1 MRNTTLSTTV
11 TRFAVFVSCIL
22 LAVGCATQQATQHK
36 PQQASQQHQ
45 LQQAK
50 KQHQLQQAQQHQP
63 NAELRNATRV
73 AFKERIRVIKLLRTI
88 NGHSNHVYSVAFSP
102 DGKTLASGS
111 RDGILKLWNPRSGKL
126 LRSMNGHN
134 SDMVT
139 SVAFSPDGQTFA
151 SGSGDNTIKLWN
163 PRSGKLLRTINGH
176 SDHVDSVA
184 FSPDGKTLASGSRDG
199 ILKLW
204 NPRSG
209 KLLRSIN
216 GHNSYMVTSVAFSPD
231 GKTLASGSRDG
242 ILKLWNTRSG
252 KLLRTLNGHS
262 DHLYSVAFSPDG
274 KTLASGSRDGILK
287 LWNPRSGKLLR
298 TMNGHNSHMVTSI
311 AFSPDGKT
319 LASGSGDNTIKLWN
333 PRSGKLLGTT
343 KVQSNDVFSVAF
355 SPAGTLASGSTDNT
369 IKLWQL
375 PPRLDAN
382 DLNNDWNKFVV
393 SWNRG
398 DAGLIELYQ
407 LQRKYPED
415 AVIGD
420 AYVKASVASPYE
432 SGRVAVY
439 LHRRQ
444 LDSTSW
450 RTTTAFIQ
458 QLASDWLNLKEIIKP
473 AKIIMP
479 TLPPAVELTQENWEG
494 DSEFETR
501 VAQLNKARQARINQ
515 LQADYRHKVEVRN
528 SKVSKLERLQQQRHN
543 QLASYVQGILDYSLE
558 TQPPALDKVI
568 INQQTLDLYADLV
581 FKGTLVGRYKLAQAP
596 LKLRKQA
603 MTNSKSVKVL
613 PNIELSDT
621 NDFRVTSITILHD
634 DQRWLAQASE
644 QQLQHTNTPLV
655 ATIGNAGE
663 TRELSSI
670 SLLQKQNPN
679 LVDVNSVGTVQYKDG
694 TTALTRYQD
703 DLTPLVQQLA
713 QAPIDQSKWLFVIG
727 AERYQETD
735 NILFARRSAENFA
748 LAAKKSLGIDAG
760 HTITLYDEQATSGQI
775 KTKLKKLLRDGISS
789 GDSIIIYYNG
799 HGLPVREQDD
809 TPYMLPTDMIP
820 DFVSD
825 EPFFKLENMYALLAK
840 SKAGNAIVIMDSCF
854 TGGADGRS
862 VIKGV
867 AAARLSPKKLLID
880 KSKLIVMTAGTD
892 KQYSTA
898 FKDKGYRLFSYY
910 LIKRL
915 VANKPQTV
923 EDWFESVQSQVK
935 TTSRQ
940 IGGSLSYQDPQLL
953 GSNQQL

>member
-1 MRNTTLSTTV
+1 MQNTTHTIIV
-11 TRFAVFVSCIL
+11 TRFTVFVSCIL
-22 LAVGCATQQATQHK
+22 LAAACTT
-36 PQQASQQHQ
+36 QQASQQHKPK
-45 LQQAK
+45 QAS
-50 KQHQLQQAQQHQP
+50 QQHKPKQASQQHKP
-63 NAELRNATRV
+63 NAEVRNATKV
-73 AFKERIRVIKLLRTI
+73 AFKEQFFDVKLLRTLI
-88 NGHSNHVYSVAFSP
+88 GHRDWVNSVAFSPDGKVIASGSRDSTIKLWDAHSGRLLYSIKGHRHRVIAVAFSP

-111 RDGILKLWNPRSGKL
+111 MDETIKLWDVRGSML
-126 LRSMNGHN
+126 LHTLNGHREW
-134 SDMVT
+134 VL
-139 SVAFSPDGQTFA
+139 SVAFSPDGNTLTSGSADTTVKLWDVRGGTLLRTLNGRSAWVLAAAFSPDGKVLASGHGTGTVKLWNAHSGTLLHTLKGHSEWLSSVAFSPDGKVLASGSADSTVKVWNTRGGRLLHTLKGHSKAVNSVVFSADGTLA
-151 SGSGDNTIKLWN
+151 SGSGDGTIKLWN
-163 PRSGKLLRTINGH
+163 TRGDKLLNTIDN
-176 SDHVDSVA
+176 VDSVFSLA
-184 FSPDGKTLASGSRDG
+184 FSPDGKTLASGD
-199 ILKLW
+199 
-204 NPRSG
+204 
-209 KLLRSIN
+209 
-216 GHNSYMVTSVAFSPD
+216 D
-231 GKTLASGSRDG
+231 
-242 ILKLWNTRSG
+242 
-252 KLLRTLNGHS
+252 
-262 DHLYSVAFSPDG
+262 YSTV
-274 KTLASGSRDGILK
+274 
-287 LWNPRSGKLLR
+287 
-298 TMNGHNSHMVTSI
+298 
-311 AFSPDGKT
+311 
-319 LASGSGDNTIKLWN
+319 
-333 PRSGKLLGTT
+333 
-343 KVQSNDVFSVAF
+343 
-355 SPAGTLASGSTDNT
+355 
-369 IKLWQL
+369 KLWQL
-375 PPRLDAN
+375 NRLDSY
-382 DLNNDWNKFVV
+382 WNIFVA

-398 DAGLIELYQ
+398 DAGLKELYQ
-407 LQRKYPED
+407 LQHKYPED
-415 AVIGD
+415 STIAD
-420 AYVKASVASPYE
+420 AYVKASAASPYD
-432 SGRVAVY
+432 SGRVAAY
-439 LHRRQ
+439 LHRQQ
-444 LDSTSW
+444 LDSSSW
-450 RTTTAFIQ
+450 QTIVATNQ
-458 QLASDWLNLKEIIKP
+458 QLATDWLNLKEKIKP
-473 AKIIMP
+473 AKILMP
-479 TLPPAVELTQENWEG
+479 TLPASIKITQDKWEG
-494 DSEFETR
+494 GSEFEAR
-501 VAQLNKARQARINQ
+501 VDQVNKARQAQINQ
-515 LQADYRHKVEVRN
+515 LQADYRRKVEARN
-528 SKVSKLERLQQQRHN
+528 TQIAELQRLQQQRRN
-543 QLASYVQGILDYSLE
+543 QLVSYAQGILDYSLE
-558 TQPPALDKVI
+558 TQPPALDKVKVD
-568 INQQTLDLYADLV
+568 QQSLDLFADLV
-581 FKGTLVGRYKLAQAP
+581 FKGNLVGRYKLAQSP

-613 PNIELSDT
+613 PNIELTDT
-621 NDFRVTSITILHD
+621 NDFRVTSITIWHD

-644 QQLQHTNTPLV
+644 QQTQQPSSNPLV
-655 ATIGNAGE
+655 ASIGNAGE
-663 TRELSSI
+663 MLELSSI

-679 LVDVNSVGTVQYKDG
+679 LVDVNSVGTIQYKDG

-775 KTKLKKLLRDGISS
+775 KTKLKKLLREGISP
-789 GDSIIIYYNG
+789 GDSIILYYNG

>member
-73 AFKERIRVIKLLRTI
+73 AFKTQLSDLKKLHTL
-88 NGHSNHVYSVAFSP
+88 NGHSDDIWSVAFSP

-111 RDGILKLWNPRSGKL
+111 TDETIKLWDASSGKLLRTLNGHSETVTSVAFSPTGKTLASGSADQTIKLWDASSGKLLRTLNGHSNWVFSVAFSPDGKTLVSGLSDKTIKLWNPRSGKL
-126 LRSMNGHN
+126 LRTLNGHSN
-134 SDMVT
+134 HVY
-139 SVAFSPDGQTFA
+139 SVAFSPAGNTLA
-151 SGSGDNTIKLWN
+151 SGSPDNTIKLWN
-163 PRSGKLLRTINGH
+163 PRSGKLLRTINAH
-176 SDHVDSVA
+176 SNSVFSVA
-184 FSPDGKTLASGSRDG
+184 FSPAGNILASGSPDNT
-199 ILKLW
+199 IKLW

-209 KLLRSIN
+209 KLLRTIN
-216 GHNSYMVTSVAFSPD
+216 AHSNSVFSVAFSPA
-231 GKTLASGSRDG
+231 GNILASGSHDNT
-242 ILKLWNTRSG
+242 IKLWDTRSG

-262 DHLYSVAFSPDG
+262 DQV
-274 KTLASGSRDGILK
+274 I
-287 LWNPRSGKLLR
+287 
-298 TMNGHNSHMVTSI
+298 
-311 AFSPDGKT
+311 
-319 LASGSGDNTIKLWN
+319 
-333 PRSGKLLGTT
+333 
-343 KVQSNDVFSVAF
+343 SVAF
-355 SPAGTLASGSTDNT
+355 SPAGNTLAIGFRHSS
-369 IKLWQL
+369 IQLWQL
-375 PPRLDAN
+375 PRNADV
-382 DLNNDWNKFVV
+382 WNKFAT

-398 DAGLIELYQ
+398 DAGLEELYQ
-407 LQRKYPED
+407 LQHKYPTNTSI
-415 AVIGD
+415 AA
-420 AYVKASVASPYE
+420 AYARASSKSPYG

-439 LHRRQ
+439 LRRWQ

-528 SKVSKLERLQQQRHN
+528 SKVTKLERLQQQRHN

-596 LKLRKQA
+596 LKLRKQV

-655 ATIGNAGE
+655 ATIGNASE

-775 KTKLKKLLRDGISS
+775 KTKLKKLLREGISP
-789 GDSIIIYYNG
+789 GDSIILYYNG

>member
-11 TRFAVFVSCIL
+11 TRFTVFVSCIL
-22 LAVGCATQQATQHK
+22 LAVGCATQQA
-36 PQQASQQHQ
+36 SQQHQ
-45 LQQAK
+45 RQQAK
-50 KQHQLQQAQQHQP
+50 QQAIIKQHQLQQAQQYQP

-73 AFKERIRVIKLLRTI
+73 AFEKRPLIDVKLLRTLNVSKTI
-88 NGHSNHVYSVAFSP
+88 SVAFSPDGKTLAGGGGTIKLWNTSSGKLLRTLKGHSSWVLSVAFSP

-111 RDGILKLWNPRSGKL
+111 
-126 LRSMNGHN
+126 H
-134 SDMVT
+134 
-139 SVAFSPDGQTFA
+139 
-151 SGSGDNTIKLWN
+151 DNTI
-163 PRSGKLLRTINGH
+163 
-176 SDHVDSVA
+176 
-184 FSPDGKTLASGSRDG
+184 
-199 ILKLW
+199 
-204 NPRSG
+204 
-209 KLLRSIN
+209 
-216 GHNSYMVTSVAFSPD
+216 
-231 GKTLASGSRDG
+231 
-242 ILKLWNTRSG
+242 KLWNTRSG

-262 DHLYSVAFSPDG
+262 DVVMSVAFSPDG
-274 KTLASGSRDGILK
+274 KTLASGSHDNTIK
-287 LWNPRSGKLLR
+287 LWNTRSGKLLR
-298 TMNGHNSHMVTSI
+298 TLNGHSDRVWSVAFSPAGKALASGSEDNTVKLWNTRSGKLLRTINGSEVASVAFSPDGKTLAGGGGTIKLWNTRSGKLLRTLIGHTGTVFTV

-319 LASGSGDNTIKLWN
+319 LASGSWDNNTIKLWN
-333 PRSGKLLGTT
+333 PRSGKLLRTLKGHSSW
-343 KVQSNDVFSVAF
+343 VLSVAF
-355 SPAGTLASGSTDNT
+355 SPAGNILASVSKDKTS
-369 IKLWQL
+369 KLWQL

-382 DLNNDWNKFVV
+382 DLNNDWNKFVA

-398 DAGLIELYQ
+398 DAGLEELYQ
-407 LQRKYPED
+407 LQHKYPTNTSI
-415 AVIGD
+415 AA
-420 AYVKASVASPYE
+420 AYARVSSKSPYG

-439 LHRRQ
+439 LRRWQ

-479 TLPPAVELTQENWEG
+479 TLPPAVELIQENWEG

-528 SKVSKLERLQQQRHN
+528 SKVTKLERLQQQRHN

-596 LKLRKQA
+596 LKLRKQV

-655 ATIGNAGE
+655 ATIGNASE

-775 KTKLKKLLRDGISS
+775 KTKLKKLLREGISP
-789 GDSIIIYYNG
+789 GDSIILYYNG